1 MGPEVRW
8 LELHR
13 ELRGKVETAGKVDV
27 RSREDLAAVYFPG
40 SMEPAKAIFR
50 NPELSFQLTAR
61 GNSVAIVSDGS
72 AVMGIGNVGPC
83 AALPVLEGKALLFR
97 QLADING
104 VPVAIKARRTQEIV
118 DTVQSISPNFAAVD
132 LEDISAPR
140 CFDVE
145 NALREQMNIP
155 VLHDDQHGTAI
166 ALLASLINGCRMTG
180 KRLGDL
186 RILIQGAGYVGI
198 AFAKLLQHLGLDRR
212 YAASV
217 REIVVCDSRGPIYE
231 GRGFLNRAKE
241 EIARRTNR
249 SRRAGPL
256 ESVLR
261 GMDVFVGA
269 SAANVLN
276 AALVRAMNADPI
288 LLALANPV
296 PEITREE
303 GYRAGAAL
311 VCTGLQDDPNQIT
324 NVLVFPGLFRGA
336 LDARAYEINS
346 LMKLHAAY
354 ALAELV
360 REPARDRLL
369 PDPLDRATVR
379 AVAAAVRNAA
389 HNTGVACVLG
399 GEPQRDA
406 G

>member
-1 MGPEVRW
+1 M
-8 LELHR
+8 
-13 ELRGKVETAGKVDV
+13 RGKVETAGKVDV

-198 AFAKLLQHLGLDRR
+198 AFAKLLQQLGLDRR

-231 GRGFLNRAKE
+231 GRGFLNRAKK

-269 SAANVLN
+269 SAGNVLN
-276 AALVRAMNADPI
+276 
-288 LLALANPV
+288 ALANPV